1 MDRLG
6 FDGYDAVVQET
17 VFLQDG
23 VEAQPAIN
31 SLLIG
36 VCNLDNEP
44 QHNQL
49 TDEDKP
55 RRSGQLGTT

>member
-1 MDRLG
+1 MDRLS

-23 VEAQPAIN
+23 VEAQSAIN

-36 VCNLDNEP
+36 VCNLNNEP
-44 QHNQL
+44 EHNPL
-49 TDEDKP
+49 TDEE
-55 RRSGQLGTT
+55 